1 MNSPIRAIL
10 FDLAGTTL
18 DHGCLAPVEVF
29 LEVFRRHAITAT
41 HAQARAP
48 MGTHKRDHLR
58 QMTEMPELR
67 AQWEGRY
74 GHPPTEGELDRLY
87 EQTVALQ
94 LECLPRHSLPIRGV
108 TGLLSDLEQRGIA
121 WGVTTGYSK
130 LMMDVMLA
138 SARPHGFLPPVAVSA
153 SEVPDG
159 RPAPFL
165 CWTALMRLGIWPASA
180 CVNVGDTVLDV
191 ESGRNA
197 GMWSVA
203 VVETGNGVGM
213 SEAELEALPAA
224 RRIAIR
230 KAAGAQ
236 FMAAG
241 AHYLVDSVAEL
252 QPVIEEIEERIRM
265 GEKPSR

>member
-1 MNSPIRAIL
+1 MHSPIRAIL
-10 FDLAGTTL
+10 FDLAGTTV

-29 LEVFRRHAITAT
+29 LEVFRRHGVSVT

-48 MGTHKRDHLR
+48 MGTHKREHLA
-58 QMTEMPELR
+58 QMLAMPEIL
-67 AQWEGRY
+67 AQWQERHG
-74 GHPPTEGELDRLY
+74 PIGEAGVDRLY

-94 LECLPRHSLPIRGV
+94 LECLPRHSRPIRGV
-108 TGLLSDLEQRGIA
+108 NALMADLEQRGIA
-121 WGVTTGYSK
+121 WGVTTGYSR
-130 LMMDVMLA
+130 LMMDVTLA
-138 SARPHGFLPPVAVSA
+138 SARPHGFIPPVAVSA
-153 SEVPDG
+153 SEVPEG

-165 CWTALMRLGIWPASA
+165 CWTALMRLGAWPASA
-180 CVNVGDTVLDV
+180 CVNVGDTIPDV

-213 SEAELEALPAA
+213 SEAELDALPAA
-224 RRIAIR
+224 RRVAIR
-230 KAAGAQ
+230 KSAGAQ

-241 AHYLVDSVAEL
+241 AHYIVDSAAEL
-252 QPVIEEIEERIRM
+252 GPVLEEIEERIRM